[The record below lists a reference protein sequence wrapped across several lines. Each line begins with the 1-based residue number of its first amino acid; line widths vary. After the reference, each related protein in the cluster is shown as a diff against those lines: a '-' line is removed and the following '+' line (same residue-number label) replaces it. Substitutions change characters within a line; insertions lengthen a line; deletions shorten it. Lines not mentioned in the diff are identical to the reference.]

1 MSRVK
6 WASAM
11 RKATGGSAVHSQ
23 TGRLH
28 ADAVSPQKIGW
39 AVWRLR
45 VRAAGGS
52 AKAEGWDERRR
63 ALGDAGEREFPQR
76 DGQAESSDAADRVA
90 SQLQVDLSLS
100 VDVLASARSFE
111 HVLLEEPLPAA
122 ALDDLHAS
130 SKRLFWAADS
140 NGGVGIDLAE
150 MFANVHVQQAAQ
162 A

>member
-1 MSRVK
+1 
-6 WASAM
+6 M
-11 RKATGGSAVHSQ
+11 RKAGMNV
-23 TGRLH
+23 
-28 ADAVSPQKIGW
+28 
-39 AVWRLR
+39 
-45 VRAAGGS
+45 AALSVTPESGNFHNVMDKL
-52 AKAEGWDERRR
+52 KA
-63 ALGDAGEREFPQR
+63 Q
-76 DGQAESSDAADRVA
+76 DAADRVA

-111 HVLLEEPLPAA
+111 HVLLEEPLPAS
-122 ALDDLHAS
+122 ALNDLEAS